1 MITAEALQTLF
12 SLQGKVALVT
22 GGTGVLGGA
31 IAHGLAAAG
40 ARVAILGRRAEVAA
54 EVSAAIQAAGGTAMP
69 AAADVLDEV
78 QLRAAR
84 DAILQ
89 QWGSIDIL
97 INAAGGNS
105 PDATVAPNGSFFNM
119 KLDAINKMLNLNLL
133 GTILPSQIIGEV
145 MAKAGSGSILNISS
159 MAAQRPLTRVVGY
172 AAAKA
177 AIDNFTRWLAIEM
190 CNKYGP
196 GVRVNALAPGFFIG
210 EQNRS
215 FLLNPDNSLTPRGET
230 IVAHTPMKRFG
241 EPEELIG
248 AAVWLS
254 SDAARFVTGI
264 VVPVDGGFS
273 AFGGV

>member
-215 FLLNPDNSLTPRGET
+215 FLLSPDNSLTPRGET